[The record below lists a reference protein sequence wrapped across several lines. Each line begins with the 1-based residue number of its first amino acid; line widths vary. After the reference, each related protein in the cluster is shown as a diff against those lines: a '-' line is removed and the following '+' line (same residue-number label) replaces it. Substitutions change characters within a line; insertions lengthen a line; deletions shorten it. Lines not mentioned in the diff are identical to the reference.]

1 MQAKESFCAAAG
13 YISGKRKTNGG
24 GLAYRVQ
31 SPHEIA

>member
-1 MQAKESFCAAAG
+1 MQETFYTAAG